1 VNGVVVA
8 VLGIADQLRP
18 EAPLTV
24 TVLKEMGV
32 AVWMVTGDNRRTA
45 SAIAAKVGIP
55 PENVIAEVLPAN
67 KAESVR
73 DLQANGYVVAMV
85 GDGVN
90 DSPALAQANL
100 GIAVGAGADIAIE
113 AAGMVLQRSS
123 LTDVVLA
130 LDLSRVIC
138 RRIILNFCWAIGYN
152 LLLVP
157 MSAGVFYPCC
167 HVMVPPM
174 LAGAAMA
181 CSSVS
186 VVVSSLLLNYYTP
199 PIVDEQVLNARLG
212 AIQDKEQGDA
222 VAKMRVLNRSA
233 ATIGSAAFKRLTAG
247 GSQPLRGPL
256 LTKGQSAYGAV

>member
-1 VNGVVVA
+1 M
-8 VLGIADQLRP
+8 
-18 EAPLTV
+18 

-32 AVWMVTGDNRRTA
+32 DVWMVTGDNQRTA

-55 PENVIAEVLPAN
+55 QEHVIAEVLPSN

-73 DLQANGYVVAMV
+73 DLQAQGMVVAMV

-100 GIAVGAGADIAIE
+100 GLAVGAGADIAIE

-138 RRIILNFCWAIGYN
+138 RRIIYNFCWAIGYN
-152 LLLVP
+152 LILVP
-157 MSAGVFYPCC
+157 LSAGVLYPCC
-167 HVMVPPM
+167 RVQVPPM
-174 LAGAAMA
+174 IAGAAMA

-186 VVVSSLLLNYYTP
+186 VVTSRYTHVHVHTYVP
-199 PIVDEQVLNARLG
+199 
-212 AIQDKEQGDA
+212 
-222 VAKMRVLNRSA
+222 SC
-233 ATIGSAAFKRLTAG
+233 
-247 GSQPLRGPL
+247 
-256 LTKGQSAYGAV
+256 